1 MYFKFTHILICWGFL
16 ITNKDMEADV
26 FTLDFWRME
35 SDSAASATYQ
45 IEMWKRE
52 NSRVTVKTNKP
63 KKNMQVFSA
72 VILTNTQQSVRNL
85 GNCVL
90 FCQVTHS
97 LLHVC
102 FNYAKVCYIVDK
114 KHLFYIYFIFELE

>member
-1 MYFKFTHILICWGFL
+1 MYFKFTHILICWRFL

-45 IEMWKRE
+45 AEMWKRE

-63 KKNMQVFSA
+63 V
-72 VILTNTQQSVRNL
+72 
-85 GNCVL
+85 
-90 FCQVTHS
+90 
-97 LLHVC
+97 
-102 FNYAKVCYIVDK
+102 VDK

>member
-1 MYFKFTHILICWGFL
+1 MYFKFTHILICWRFL

-45 IEMWKRE
+45 AEMWKRE

-63 KKNMQVFSA
+63 KKNMQVSGILETVYCFVRWLILYSMCVLITQRS
-72 VILTNTQQSVRNL
+72 VIL
-85 GNCVL
+85 
-90 FCQVTHS
+90 
-97 LLHVC
+97 
-102 FNYAKVCYIVDK
+102 
-114 KHLFYIYFIFELE
+114 